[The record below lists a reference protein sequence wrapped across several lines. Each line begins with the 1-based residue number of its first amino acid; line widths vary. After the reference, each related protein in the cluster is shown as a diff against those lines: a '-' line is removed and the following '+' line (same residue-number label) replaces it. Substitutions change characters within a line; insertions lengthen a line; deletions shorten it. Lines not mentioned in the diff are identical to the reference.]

1 MVSYKQIFS
10 IVLQVFE
17 VLHYLGSCLLKIVK
31 AKVVKSGKKQRR
43 ISSSVYDREARD
55 EDEDPHLAT
64 TKRQGVQLQDTAA
77 GEGEAVR
84 LTIYEAIHVSEYEPC
99 LLNKNTS
106 IEVQESVISKKVKL
120 KDKSTETLQR
130 KWSSHHENGNVE
142 GFKSYQVKYTDSKQP
157 NRYIF
162 EISSHPNNDSVFVLR
177 RLNI

>member
-55 EDEDPHLAT
+55 EDPHLAT
-64 TKRQGVQLQDTAA
+64 TKRQAVQLQDAAA

-84 LTIYEAIHVSEYEPC
+84 LTIYETIHVSEYEPC

-157 NRYIF
+157 NRYIYLKYPL
-162 EISSHPNNDSVFVLR
+162 I
-177 RLNI
+177 

>member
-43 ISSSVYDREARD
+43 ISSSVYDREAG
-55 EDEDPHLAT
+55 DEDPHLAT
-64 TKRQGVQLQDTAA
+64 TKRQGLQLQDTAA

-84 LTIYEAIHVSEYEPC
+84 LTIYETIHVSEYEPC

-120 KDKSTETLQR
+120 KDKSTETLRR